1 LKIIINEKKNYH
13 TIIKK
18 IENLRKKNN
27 INWMD
32 ILRLAMKHDPK
43 ETKKNIKV
51 IRPSF
56 GIEPKNFE
64 KILGKTAK
72 VDLKFST
79 ALKWKYIKK

>member
-1 LKIIINEKKNYH
+1 
-13 TIIKK
+13 
-18 IENLRKKNN
+18 
-27 INWMD
+27 MD

>member
-1 LKIIINEKKNYH
+1 MK
-13 TIIKK
+13 KK
-18 IENLRKKNN
+18 ITIPLLKKLRTLEKKNN

-64 KILGKTAK
+64 KISDINITEE
-72 VDLKFST
+72 
-79 ALKWKYIKK
+79 